1 MCANARV
8 FDLCVF
14 QKGNRFM
21 GLGVFWVSGF
31 LLMNKQGVVGS
42 GSESE
47 RVDRVSFRV
56 QNGWGSSV

>member
-1 MCANARV
+1 
-8 FDLCVF
+8 
-14 QKGNRFM
+14 M

-42 GSESE
+42 RSESE